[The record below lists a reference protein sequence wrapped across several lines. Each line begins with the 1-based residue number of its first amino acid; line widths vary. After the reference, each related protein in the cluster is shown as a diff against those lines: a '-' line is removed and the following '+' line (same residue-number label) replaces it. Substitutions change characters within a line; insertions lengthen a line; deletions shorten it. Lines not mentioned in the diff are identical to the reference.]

1 MQTYNLKP
9 DAEKQRMWT
18 GKQCVI
24 NGGIHSSRVQSTYQ
38 LVKVVSIVVVHVEA
52 SNPVEARMRT
62 TIKAL
67 ASVIALTALAVLL
80 QAAPLPPNK
89 GTAAE
94 LGGTPIIEL
103 LRQGCGWGW
112 YRARWFD
119 RWGYVHWGRCV
130 PIK

>member
-1 MQTYNLKP
+1 M
-9 DAEKQRMWT
+9 
-18 GKQCVI
+18 I
-24 NGGIHSSRVQSTYQ
+24 NGGIHSSRVQSTCQ

-62 TIKAL
+62 TIEAL
-67 ASVIALTALAVLL
+67 VSVITLTALAVSL

-89 GTAAE
+89 GTTAE
-94 LGGTPIIEL
+94 LGGTPMIEL

-112 YRARWFD
+112 YRARWVD
-119 RWGYVHWGRCV
+119 HWGYVHWGRCV

>member
-1 MQTYNLKP
+1 MS
-9 DAEKQRMWT
+9 T
-18 GKQCVI
+18 GKQCVM
-24 NGGIHSSRVQSTYQ
+24 NDGIHSSGVQSTNQ

-52 SNPVEARMRT
+52 SNPVGARMRT
-62 TIKAL
+62 TL
-67 ASVIALTALAVLL
+67 ETLVSVIALTAFAVSL
-80 QAAPLPPNK
+80 QAAPLPANK

-112 YRARWFD
+112 YRARWVD